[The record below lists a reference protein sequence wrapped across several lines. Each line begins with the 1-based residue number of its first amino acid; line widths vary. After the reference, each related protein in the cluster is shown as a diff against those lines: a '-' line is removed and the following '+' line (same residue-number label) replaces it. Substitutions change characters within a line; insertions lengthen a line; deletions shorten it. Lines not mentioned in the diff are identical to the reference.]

1 MDETQWLVGCLLA
14 CLLGLEHLYSVQL
27 AMIISF
33 LQIPRNHLTDNAN
46 PKARGPSLSCTKCI
60 F

>member
-1 MDETQWLVGCLLA
+1 MKHSGWLVGWLV
-14 CLLGLEHLYSVQL
+14 GSEHLYSVLL

-46 PKARGPSLSCTKCI
+46 PKARGPSLSYSKCI